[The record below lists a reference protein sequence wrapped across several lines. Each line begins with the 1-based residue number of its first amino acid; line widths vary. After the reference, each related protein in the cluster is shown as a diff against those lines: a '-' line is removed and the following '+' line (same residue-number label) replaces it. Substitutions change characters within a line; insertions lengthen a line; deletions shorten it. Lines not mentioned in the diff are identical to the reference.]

1 MIGGIEI
8 RIPSRAGDW
17 SLEVSVRAIRQ
28 RWPQAVFENAE
39 SADRYN
45 DFGEIPFSQVE
56 ELFVYRDSD
65 ARDVWDAEGAVPLTR
80 NTMIHL
86 VADEEMITT
95 VVDEADAE
103 MEIIIGAIRSAL
115 ADEILNI
122 SYQ

>member
-28 RWPQAVFENAE
+28 RWPKAVFENAE

-65 ARDVWDAEGAVPLTR
+65 ARDLWDAEGAVPLSR

-86 VADEEMITT
+86 VADEEMITA
-95 VVDEADAE
+95 VVDEKDAE
-103 MEIIIGAIRSAL
+103 MEIIIAAIRSAL

-122 SYQ
+122 NYQ